1 MCFHF
6 LRELTKD
13 ETIQLIHCS
22 THEQVVDVM
31 TKPLK
36 LDTFVKLC
44 KLIEVCL
51 LMDVNWLL
59 AIILRE
65 DVKSSSIIF

>member
-1 MCFHF
+1 VCFHF

-36 LDTFVKLC
+36 LDTFVKLY

-51 LMDVNWLL
+51 LMDVN
-59 AIILRE
+59 
-65 DVKSSSIIF
+65 